1 MGGRWPAHL
10 EDFEEAEVVCR
21 ELRLGELLSRMPAG
35 LLQLVGETE
44 GIRNSVFEAY
54 LEKEEICRRTEGM
67 RKKGCK
73 AG

>member
-1 MGGRWPAHL
+1 MGSAKLNVIASEP
-10 EDFEEAEVVCR
+10 
-21 ELRLGELLSRMPAG
+21 ELFC
-35 LLQLVGETE
+35 E

>member
-1 MGGRWPAHL
+1 MLTKINHAIL
-10 EDFEEAEVVCR
+10 DAKFR
-21 ELRLGELLSRMPAG
+21 ERIRCI
-35 LLQLVGETE
+35 E

>member
-1 MGGRWPAHL
+1 MIVPH
-10 EDFEEAEVVCR
+10 
-21 ELRLGELLSRMPAG
+21 M
-35 LLQLVGETE
+35 E

>member
-1 MGGRWPAHL
+1 MSCTWQWKISII
-10 EDFEEAEVVCR
+10 R
-21 ELRLGELLSRMPAG
+21 EPRSRAPD
-35 LLQLVGETE
+35 QE

-67 RKKGCK
+67 RRKGRK

>member
-1 MGGRWPAHL
+1 MTDN
-10 EDFEEAEVVCR
+10 EDSSNDC
-21 ELRLGELLSRMPAG
+21 
-35 LLQLVGETE
+35 QE